1 MAEVVLVGGA
11 IGVPALSKNNDV
23 RGAAERIGVDGAR
36 AQVDIGVVTRGLVG
50 RGAIE
55 VPDREVF
62 RLVVLLGESS
72 GLGSGTTISVDPD
85 VLSHNLTLLVELE
98 ILLESLRP

>member
-62 RLVVLLGESS
+62 RLVVLLGES
-72 GLGSGTTISVDPD
+72 
-85 VLSHNLTLLVELE
+85 LSSLLV
-98 ILLESLRP
+98 ICFAVSVVSLSPFLPATGNIG